1 MSTPREL
8 TRLFA
13 EAYRRGFNQRPV
25 ADSEGLTQVDKREWL
40 EREAMATADSLVRR
54 LRPEPTVADHG
65 IERAAAVRDA
75 LEGGENQPHL
85 DTSGQSEWL
94 ICTDCHF
101 VCYGDGPCHCTME
114 GKPGNRILVVLS
126 PDRWLQTDAVVAQ
139 GAES

>member
-8 TRLFA
+8 TTEQKASLLEMLDEHEVMR
-13 EAYRRGFNQRPV
+13 
-25 ADSEGLTQVDKREWL
+25 ADLLAGRI
-40 EREAMATADSLVRR
+40 EAMLAFV
-54 LRPEPTVADHG
+54 
-65 IERAAAVRDA
+65 
-75 LEGGENQPHL
+75 EGGENQPHL

-139 GAES
+139 GDAA